1 MKRIKTF
8 VGMLCAAALVMGGLL
23 STSCKKDEN
32 PGDKTPEV
40 KDPIVIEFSDL
51 KVYEWLQK
59 KSHVVPPTDDR
70 IFALIGPDDELDRD
84 NFLQFM
90 DTTPGTPQVVYR
102 DEYGYILVEYN
113 K

>member
-1 MKRIKTF
+1 MNIANLIEEKGYKQGYASF
-8 VGMLCAAALVMGGLL
+8 WQANALSFLTNGNVDVW
-23 STSCKKDEN
+23 S
-32 PGDKTPEV
+32 V
-40 KDPIVIEFSDL
+40 FEFSDL

-90 DTTPGTPQVVYR
+90 DTTPGTPQIVYR